1 MIDHVA
7 RDCAVVAARKCCL
20 LSCCC
25 IVAWFVAQERQAS
38 SSWRERQRKN
48 NELVA
53 RFFSYVALKSP
64 LNFDGRQSTIT
75 SLPLCCSCIFELRRC
90 RREAVVF
97 FLFFGFV
104 VVCWS
109 FARVVAAL
117 LRALLRSTLLTCLL
131 SCVRAHFCVWV
142 LSDVPLTCCDCFC

>member
-1 MIDHVA
+1 MVIFFDSVA
-7 RDCAVVAARKCCL
+7 HAIGLLSRKLSYCVCCL
-20 LSCCC
+20 
-25 IVAWFVAQERQAS
+25 AWFVAQERQAS

-117 LRALLRSTLLTCLL
+117 LRALLPSALMICRSSYT
-131 SCVRAHFCVWV
+131 RAYEFGR
-142 LSDVPLTCCDCFC
+142 